1 MRKLVFR
8 WGSNQ
13 SARSRECDF
22 DDDDGDDF
30 DE

>member
-22 DDDDGDDF
+22 DDDGDDF